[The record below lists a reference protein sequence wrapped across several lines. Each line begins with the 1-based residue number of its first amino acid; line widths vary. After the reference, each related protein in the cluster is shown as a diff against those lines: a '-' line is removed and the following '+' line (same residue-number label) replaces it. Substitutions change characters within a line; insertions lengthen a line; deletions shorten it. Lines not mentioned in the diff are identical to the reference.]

1 MTGSIGLMGDDI
13 SMFNNMS
20 ASGTNLYSSLDLIS
34 QNGADGSIPTAQIMF
49 AMLNQSTASIY
60 HNSSSNVQE
69 KIKNYIKMQLAA
81 KVLDLAFNRVNF
93 FFNQQQK
100 GIDMNHKNTLFVM
113 NVNNLYVSS
122 TAILRGLIEKFQ
134 NYQDVIADIVYVNVE
149 FDTAHQAYPLW
160 MAAIASQGGGDA
172 NQAAR
177 WGFVANQVAA
187 NTKLN
192 VSLSIANLMQLFQF

>member
-1 MTGSIGLMGDDI
+1 
-13 SMFNNMS
+13 
-20 ASGTNLYSSLDLIS
+20 
-34 QNGADGSIPTAQIMF
+34 MF

-100 GIDMNHKNTLFVM
+100 GIDMNQKNTLFVM
-113 NVNNLYVSS
+113 NVNNLYISS

-134 NYQDVIADIVYVNVE
+134 NYQDLIADIVYVNVE

-192 VSLSIANLMQLFQF
+192 VSLSIANLMQLFEF